1 MAKTLRQI
9 LDETSKKKMWIYA
22 MDAKT
27 EKDDIERRDID
38 GLGNSPKD
46 KKTHEKRSK
55 GLNYV
60 AHKLSDVP
68 MERGQRAFGKKSRY
82 DEEKNFDDMDSD
94 EQLKDLKRR
103 TAEHK
108 AGKPSSLKDIIKY
121 TFKNGPDNIR
131 RKQRNRKQGI
141 DTAVDKLS
149 GWK

>member
-27 EKDDIERRDID
+27 EKDDIER
-38 GLGNSPKD
+38 
-46 KKTHEKRSK
+46 
-55 GLNYV
+55 
-60 AHKLSDVP
+60 
-68 MERGQRAFGKKSRY
+68 RY

-141 DTAVDKLS
+141 DTAIDKLS